1 MAGWYR
7 AMEAKT
13 RRVFWTCSFGWAMDT
28 ADGLV
33 FQYMIPVLV
42 AGLGITL
49 AQASMITSANYIA
62 AAVGGW
68 IGGWLCDRYGRARI
82 LQFTIAWF
90 SFFSFVSG
98 FAHNFNEL
106 LAARLLQGIGFGAEW
121 AVGAVLLGEMLNP
134 RDRGKVLGVV
144 HSGAA
149 IGSGIAALMAGPVAS
164 AFPPEYGWRI
174 VFWAGALPAI
184 LIFFIRRGSDDSE
197 VFKAARRQSLAVG
210 RKVNLGT
217 IFTPKLLPITFFAA
231 LLAVGGQGAGFAVSN
246 YLTTFLHNERGLSTS
261 VAGYCVLFN
270 SAGGF
275 FGFITNAYL
284 SDRLGRRTIFRLFGL
299 GFILT
304 SSLYLFGPW
313 GAHPARADLRLL
325 PVRHLCLVRPLF
337 HRIVPDRSARH
348 RPGLLLQFR
357 PRHERAVFHRR
368 RHALGAHGA
377 ECGDGDDGDRRDRA
391 GGDRDDV
398 PARDGGA
405 RAQGARRSGRED
417 RAGGSAGGRMIYV
430 LRPAAPTESMRCAQ
444 WCKPAYRQTML
455 SRAARAVSPYG
466 QRG

>member
-1 MAGWYR
+1 MTSWYR
-7 AMEAKT
+7 AMDGKT

-33 FQYMIPVLV
+33 FQYLIPVLV

-62 AAVGGW
+62 AALGGW
-68 IGGWLCDRYGRARI
+68 LGGWLCDRFGRARI

-98 FAHNFNEL
+98 FAHNFHEL

-134 RDRGKVLGVV
+134 KDRGKVLGVV

-174 VFWAGALPAI
+174 VFWVGSLPAI

-197 VFKAARRQSLAVG
+197 VFKAARVASRAVG
-210 RKVNLGT
+210 RKVSLAT
-217 IFTPKLLPITFFAA
+217 IFTPRLLPITVFAA

-275 FGFITNAYL
+275 FGFVTNAYL

-299 GFILT
+299 GFIIT
-304 SSLYLFGPW
+304 SSIYLFGPW
-313 GAHPARADLRLL
+313 GANLALLIPLGLIYGFFQFGIYASFGPYFTELFPTEVRGTGQAFCYNFGRATSGLFFIGVGALTARMALSAAMATMAIGAIVLAVIATLFLPETAGRELRGMDEPA
-325 PVRHLCLVRPLF
+325 
-337 HRIVPDRSARH
+337 DR
-348 RPGLLLQFR
+348 
-357 PRHERAVFHRR
+357 V
-368 RHALGAHGA
+368 AL
-377 ECGDGDDGDRRDRA
+377 EE
-391 GGDRDDV
+391 V
-398 PARDGGA
+398 PAGA
-405 RAQGARRSGRED
+405 
-417 RAGGSAGGRMIYV
+417 
-430 LRPAAPTESMRCAQ
+430 
-444 WCKPAYRQTML
+444 
-455 SRAARAVSPYG
+455 
-466 QRG
+466 